1 MERATIVTLGN
12 AVPMTATSFEEAF
25 GEFSEAR
32 GRGRAR
38 RQKRKME
45 RITNRKTRRTARQQ
59 GRLEKKKS
67 RVEARTQRRT
77 MRADNREQRRSQ
89 KAEGKRSR
97 ERADLEQEREFAP
110 AEEPQEESGY
120 APQGG
125 GGGGYA
131 PQGGGGGGY
140 AEEQGGYAEEQG
152 GYAPQGGGY
161 AEEEGGYAEEQ
172 GGYAEEQGG
181 YEEQGGGYDEGYGDD
196 GGYSEEGGYEESD
209 GFDGVIGTDNE
220 MIDVPYSAQVSQNVA
235 DAAKKIEWNLE
246 LASRLKD
253 KAKSNPSQKIDE
265 AIRNCQNRVAQLES
279 SMDGYCNFEGDFTSD
294 AEGKMAYRRFKGGK
308 GLSKQERRERR
319 QEMMLAKKAAR
330 RERNAVRKRS
340 GLTPV
345 QGDINP
351 QISTNSIVLPA
362 KELGSNATGII
373 GLDDAMDYD
382 ASAYEI
388 KLGAD
393 GAKTS
398 KIPYKTIAIGIAVGA
413 LGVFLLRKY
422 KVI

>member
-77 MRADNREQRRSQ
+77 MRADNREQRRAQ
-89 KAEGKRSR
+89 KSEGKRMR

-110 AEEPQEESGY
+110 AEEPQEAPQEESGY
-120 APQGG
+120 APQ
-125 GGGGYA
+125 
-131 PQGGGGGGY
+131 GGGGY

-161 AEEEGGYAEEQ
+161 AEDEGGYAEDE
-172 GGYAEEQGG
+172 GG

-196 GGYSEEGGYEESD
+196 GGYAEEGGYEESD
-209 GFDGVIGTDNE
+209 GFDGVIGIDNE
-220 MIDVPYSAQVSQNVA
+220 MIDVPYSAEVSQNVA

-246 LASRLKD
+246 LASRLKE
-253 KAKSNPSQKIDE
+253 KAKTNPSQKIND
-265 AIRNCQNRVAQLES
+265 AINNCQNRVAQLES

-294 AEGKMAYRRFKGGK
+294 AEGKMAYRRYKGGK
-308 GLSKQERRERR
+308 GLSKQERRARR

-345 QGDINP
+345 QADINP

-362 KELGSNATGII
+362 KEVGSSATGII

-393 GAKTS
+393 GATTS
-398 KIPYKTIAIGIAVGA
+398 KIPFKTIAIGLAVGA

>member
-77 MRADNREQRRSQ
+77 MRADNREQRRAQ
-89 KAEGKRSR
+89 KSEGKRMR

-110 AEEPQEESGY
+110 AEEPQEAPQEESGY

-161 AEEEGGYAEEQ
+161 AEDE

-196 GGYSEEGGYEESD
+196 GGYAEEGGYEESD

-220 MIDVPYSAQVSQNVA
+220 MIDVPYSAEVSQNVA

-253 KAKSNPSQKIDE
+253 KAKTNPSQKIND
-265 AIRNCQNRVAQLES
+265 AINNCQNRVAQLES

-294 AEGKMAYRRFKGGK
+294 AEGKMAYRRYKGGK
-308 GLSKQERRERR
+308 GLSKQERRARR

-351 QISTNSIVLPA
+351 RIGMNSIVLPA
-362 KELGSNATGII
+362 KEVGSSATGII

-393 GAKTS
+393 GATTS
-398 KIPYKTIAIGIAVGA
+398 KIPFKTIAIGLAVGA